1 MIVYYQMGKK
11 QENKKIIGFDMDGV
25 ILDHTQNKIRS
36 AKKLG
41 FSITKEQ
48 TPSEI
53 IRTII
58 PQSVYE
64 EFKAYLYNDPTSSL
78 KQRLMPGVKNVLNFI
93 TKNNNP
99 YFLISKQKNH
109 KMAVKIL
116 KYHAL
121 WPKYFNKKNA
131 FFVNGPEAKDTKAVK
146 LGITHYFDDEPRVL
160 EKLVSVKNRFLFDHL
175 NVFKNSGYARVK
187 SWKEIA
193 KLI

>member
-1 MIVYYQMGKK
+1 MQWKK
-11 QENKKIIGFDMDGV
+11 DKKTKKIIGFDMDGV

-41 FSITKEQ
+41 FSIKKEQ

-53 IRTII
+53 IRAII

-64 EFKAYLYNDPTSSL
+64 EFKAYLYDGPTSSFR
-78 KQRLMPGVKNVLNFI
+78 QQLMPGVKAVLNYLI
-93 TKNNNP
+93 KNDIP

-109 KMAVKIL
+109 QVAVKIL
-116 KYHAL
+116 KCHTL
-121 WPKYFNKKNA
+121 WPKYFNEKNA
-131 FFVNGPEAKDTKAVK
+131 FFVDGPEAKDVKAVE

-160 EKLVSVKNRFLFDHL
+160 EKLVSVENKFLFDHL
-175 NVFKNSGYARVK
+175 DVFKNSGYARVK

-193 KLI
+193 RLI